1 MKRKKNKAV
10 TVMLFVMLLLGFAI
24 MLYPIYS
31 DIVNRRENERAIT
44 VYDRNVNALDDTQY
58 NEILKQAHEYNKR
71 LAALPNGLYYPDPA
85 GDYENTLKIGGT
97 DIMGYITIDKIDVH
111 LPVYH
116 GTSDEVLAIGA
127 GHLKGSSLPVGGES
141 THAVITSHRGL
152 PSARLFT
159 DLDQLVIG
167 DRFTI
172 TVLGET
178 LTYEVDKIEIILPT
192 DWEHFEIVEGED
204 LVTLFTC
211 TPYAVNSHRLIV
223 RGHRIKNPHT
233 PDSLVIPADAVLI
246 DPHKTALIIGTT
258 VGVMLLAYWFFSGK
272 SRYFPHS
279 DPKSVVTEGN
289 EDLYREIF
297 TDHKPPP

>member
-1 MKRKKNKAV
+1 MKLKKNKAV
-10 TVMLFVMLLLGFAI
+10 TIMLFVILLLGFAI

-31 DIVNRRENERAIT
+31 DIINRREAENALA
-44 VYDRNVNALDDTQY
+44 VYDRNVSALDNTQY
-58 NEILKQAHEYNKR
+58 KEILQQAQEYNKR
-71 LAALPNGLYYPDPA
+71 LAALPNRLFYPDPA
-85 GDYENTLKIGGT
+85 GDYDNMLKIGGT
-97 DIMGYITIDKIDVH
+97 DIMGYITINKIDVH

-159 DLDQLVIG
+159 DLDRLVIG
-167 DRFTI
+167 DRFTV
-172 TVLGET
+172 TVLGRT

-192 DWEHFEIVEGED
+192 DSEHFEIVEGED

-223 RGHRIKNPHT
+223 RGHRINNPHT
-233 PDSLVIPADAVLI
+233 DSLIIPADAVLI
-246 DPHKTALIIGTT
+246 DSKKIALIIGTA
-258 VGVMLLAYWFFSGK
+258 VGVVLFAYWFLGGK
-272 SRYFPHS
+272 TRYFPHS

-289 EDLYREIF
+289 EELYREIF
-297 TDHKPPP
+297 TDHSE

>member
-1 MKRKKNKAV
+1 MKQKKNKV
-10 TVMLFVMLLLGFAI
+10 ITIMLFVMLIVGLAI

-31 DIVNRRENERAIT
+31 EILNRREAEQALA
-44 VYDRNVNALDDTQY
+44 VYDRTVNNLDNTQY
-58 NEILKQAHEYNKR
+58 TGILQQAHEYNKR

-85 GDYENTLKIGGT
+85 GDYDNMLKIGGT
-97 DIMGYITIDKIDVH
+97 DIMCYVTIDKINVH

-172 TVLGET
+172 TVLGEK
-178 LTYEVDKIEIILPT
+178 LTYEVDNIEVILPT
-192 DWEHFEIVEGED
+192 DYEHFEIVEGED
-204 LVTLFTC
+204 LVSLFTC
-211 TPYAVNSHRLIV
+211 TPYAVNSHRLVV
-223 RGHRIKNPHT
+223 RGHRIKNPHSV
-233 PDSLVIPADAVLI
+233 DGLVIPADAVLI
-246 DPHKTALIIGTT
+246 DSKKIALIIGT
-258 VGVMLLAYWFFSGK
+258 VAGVVLFAYWFFGGK
-272 SRYFPHS
+272 FRYFPHS

-289 EDLYREIF
+289 EELYREIIMRH
-297 TDHKPPP
+297 TE

>member
-1 MKRKKNKAV
+1 MKLKKNKAV

-31 DIVNRRENERAIT
+31 DIVNRRKNEQALM
-44 VYDRNVNALDDTQY
+44 VYNRNVNTLDDTQY
-58 NEILKQAHEYNKR
+58 NEILKQAHEYNRR
-71 LAALPNGLYYPDPA
+71 LAALPNALHNPDPA
-85 GDYENTLKIGGT
+85 GDYDNMLKVGGT
-97 DIMGYITIDKIDVH
+97 DIMGYVTIDKINVH

-159 DLDQLVIG
+159 DLDRLVIG

-178 LTYEVDKIEIILPT
+178 LTYEIDKIDIILPT
-192 DWEHFEIVEGED
+192 DWEHFEIAEGED

-223 RGHRIKNPHT
+223 RGHRIKNPH
-233 PDSLVIPADAVLI
+233 SLAIPADAVLI
-246 DPHKTALIIGTT
+246 DPDKTALIIGTA
-258 VGVMLLAYWFFSGK
+258 VGVLLFAYWFFSGK
-272 SRYFPHS
+272 SHYFPHS

-289 EDLYREIF
+289 EELYREIF
-297 TDHKPPP
+297 TDNKP

>member
-1 MKRKKNKAV
+1 MKRKKNMAV
-10 TVMLFVMLLLGFAI
+10 TIMLFVMLLLGFAI

-31 DIVNRRENERAIT
+31 DILNRRENEQALT
-44 VYDRNVNALDDTQY
+44 VYDRNVNALDNTQY
-58 NEILKQAHEYNKR
+58 KEILRQAHEYNKR
-71 LAALPNGLYYPDPA
+71 LASLPNGLYYPDPA
-85 GDYENTLKIGGT
+85 GDYDNTLKIGGT
-97 DIMGYITIDKIDVH
+97 DIMGYITIDKINVH
-111 LPVYH
+111 LPIYH
-116 GTSDEVLAIGA
+116 GTSDEVLAVGA
-127 GHLKGSSLPVGGES
+127 GHLKGSSMPVGGES

-167 DRFTI
+167 DRFTV

-192 DWEHFEIVEGED
+192 DWEHFEIVDGED

-223 RGHRIKNPHT
+223 RGHRVKNSHT
-233 PDSLVIPADAVLI
+233 PGSLVIPADAVLI
-246 DPHKTALIIGTT
+246 DPKKTALIVGTV
-258 VGVMLLAYWFFSGK
+258 VGVALFAYWFFGGRM
-272 SRYFPHS
+272 RYFPHS

-289 EDLYREIF
+289 EELYREIF
-297 TDHKPPP
+297 TDHIEE

>member
-24 MLYPIYS
+24 MLYPVYS
-31 DIVNRRENERAIT
+31 DILNRRENEQALT
-44 VYDRNVNALDDTQY
+44 VYEKNVNSLDNTQY
-58 NEILKQAHEYNKR
+58 KEILRQAHEYNKR
-71 LAALPNGLYYPDPA
+71 LAALPDGLFNPDPA
-85 GDYENTLKIGGT
+85 GDYDNTLKVGGT
-97 DIMGYITIDKIDVH
+97 DIMGYVTIEKIDVH

-116 GTSDEVLAIGA
+116 GTSDEVLAVGA
-127 GHLKGSSLPVGGES
+127 GHLKGSSMPVGGES

-192 DWEHFEIVEGED
+192 EWEHFEIVEGED

-223 RGHRIKNPHT
+223 RGHRVKNSHT
-233 PDSLVIPADAVLI
+233 PGSLVIPADAVLI
-246 DPHKTALIIGTT
+246 DPK
-258 VGVMLLAYWFFSGK
+258 
-272 SRYFPHS
+272 
-279 DPKSVVTEGN
+279 
-289 EDLYREIF
+289 
-297 TDHKPPP
+297 KPR